1 MLANAMYLSSW
12 KKQMVDIPKTKE
24 EELDFEKEYE
34 MEFFKKKTV
43 CEEK

>member
-1 MLANAMYLSSW
+1 MKWKNQESLV

-43 CEEK
+43 